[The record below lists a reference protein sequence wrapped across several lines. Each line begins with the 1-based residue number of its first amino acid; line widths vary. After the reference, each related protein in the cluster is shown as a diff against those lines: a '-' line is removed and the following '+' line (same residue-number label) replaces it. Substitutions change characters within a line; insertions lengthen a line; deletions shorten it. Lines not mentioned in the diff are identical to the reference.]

1 MDANRPHSDLLPT
14 QSTPEAK
21 AINQWFSDLSYY
33 ETTLEQMAAAKL
45 DDGFRD
51 ELKAIEQWFSVLSD
65 PERLGALC
73 VAEAYYACAM
83 LQQMAAKDSG
93 ALPLSTV
100 SPIGVGVKHSS
111 APNPL
116 KCNHTSQQSLSQS
129 TAYTNPILS
138 HIYTNTANEI
148 DLLSIATGNSLRL
161 SMEHP
166 KTPIDQAIAQADWST
181 PVVSPM
187 MPSNPVSP
195 GGFGMPQQSPVIPN
209 RTVSSLPHP
218 GDGWGHVNL
227 ATSGGRD
234 RGRDILELGDRITV
248 ITMTLDSLLR
258 SDLVEITSLAQVFTF
273 FEGCTWRQMVVMTD
287 AELEA
292 RGVAAMGA
300 RNKLLKVF
308 ELVRMECAKNGIA
321 I

>member
-1 MDANRPHSDLLPT
+1 
-14 QSTPEAK
+14 
-21 AINQWFSDLSYY
+21 
-33 ETTLEQMAAAKL
+33 
-45 DDGFRD
+45 
-51 ELKAIEQWFSVLSD
+51 
-65 PERLGALC
+65 
-73 VAEAYYACAM
+73 
-83 LQQMAAKDSG
+83 
-93 ALPLSTV
+93 
-100 SPIGVGVKHSS
+100 
-111 APNPL
+111 
-116 KCNHTSQQSLSQS
+116 
-129 TAYTNPILS
+129 
-138 HIYTNTANEI
+138 NEI

-227 ATSGGRD
+227 ATSGRSRSGAGHTGTGGSD
-234 RGRDILELGDRITV
+234 YSDYDDFGQPIVGGHKEKGKIPEVVDLNIINDVPTW
-248 ITMTLDSLLR
+248 LR
-258 SDLVEITSLAQVFTF
+258 SLRLHKYSPS